1 LNGMSAC
8 VKNLDPKVNFLCLL
22 SLPFLRLTFLT
33 RRQLFIACITYLSKL
48 TLLSS
53 HRRAHHNLTEKAKIN
68 HWVRQNSHINHI
80 RQPQSCCNL
89 TFVSQTTQIPNTLP
103 TVALLHLQ
111 GVYLI
116 CKF

>member
-1 LNGMSAC
+1 VGGGVAIACGMLVCLFYFLPFSHFAHKLYSFFFTLPLNGMSAC

-68 HWVRQNSHINHI
+68 H
-80 RQPQSCCNL
+80 
-89 TFVSQTTQIPNTLP
+89 
-103 TVALLHLQ
+103 
-111 GVYLI
+111 
-116 CKF
+116 